1 MSWREDS
8 QLAHDQLGLREG
20 ETRTQ
25 RATLEEAEREVDV
38 LLAAS
43 EALTA
48 WDSFEYGVE
57 RLLRGLAEA
66 LGLTAAALWL
76 PQDDALVARASWSA
90 DAIDRAA
97 VEGLLR
103 DVRLQRGIGVAGC
116 AWERREPVD
125 RARANVDIPQALR
138 APDGLRDALGLPVL
152 AGEEVLWVV
161 ELYSVAP
168 ADFSPRLMHVL
179 SAVGRL
185 LGAFLARRRGEV
197 ELSPLTGRELDVLT
211 LAAEG
216 LTGRKI
222 AEQLSISSATVK
234 THLEHVYRKL
244 GVSDR
249 TAAVAHALRAGFI
262 A

>member
-1 MSWREDS
+1 
-8 QLAHDQLGLREG
+8 
-20 ETRTQ
+20 
-25 RATLEEAEREVDV
+25 
-38 LLAAS
+38 
-43 EALTA
+43 
-48 WDSFEYGVE
+48 
-57 RLLRGLAEA
+57 
-66 LGLTAAALWL
+66 L

-90 DAIDRAA
+90 DAIDHAA

-103 DVRLQRGIGVAGC
+103 DVRLQRGIGLAGC
-116 AWERREPVD
+116 AWARREPVD
-125 RARANVDIPQALR
+125 RARANNDTRLPQASR

-161 ELYSVAP
+161 ELYSLAP
-168 ADFSPRLMHVL
+168 ADFSPRLMRVL
-179 SAVGRL
+179 TAVGRL

-244 GVSDR
+244 EVSDR

-262 A
+262 T